1 MTTRGELNY
10 SISSNLSI
18 ADRSHGLLW
27 VVFDDGRLMDKDVFL
42 GVIPVDEP
50 IAGLDVEPLDGAG
63 DFGGNHLLGYLLH
76 LLVSSSLLLVG
87 LGLRVSHDG
96 NVVLMVT

>member
-1 MTTRGELNY
+1 
-10 SISSNLSI
+10 
-18 ADRSHGLLW
+18 
-27 VVFDDGRLMDKDVFL
+27 MDKDVFL

-96 NVVLMVT
+96 NVVLMVTNFSPRLFVR